1 MSVVVFYSSVSG
13 SLEVKKRQERIMS
26 VLSSKKIKY
35 RAVDI
40 TQNPEDK
47 DLMRKIANNPKAL
60 PPQIAN
66 ESTYCGDYEAFE
78 NAIEVEQLEEFLKL

>member
-1 MSVVVFYSSVSG
+1 M
-13 SLEVKKRQERIMS
+13 
-26 VLSSKKIKY
+26 LSSKKIKY

-47 DLMRKIANNPKAL
+47 DLMRKIANNPTAL

-66 ESTYCGDYEAFE
+66 ESTYCGVSVTQERGVMILSFSMDTEKSFGVNNLGACKIQE
-78 NAIEVEQLEEFLKL
+78 KRGRIGCGH